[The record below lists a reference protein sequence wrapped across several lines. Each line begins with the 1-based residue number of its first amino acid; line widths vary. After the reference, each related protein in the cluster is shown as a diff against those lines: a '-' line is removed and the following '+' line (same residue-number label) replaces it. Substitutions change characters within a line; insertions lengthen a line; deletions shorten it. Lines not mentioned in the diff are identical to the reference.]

1 MKDFPICHTYNG
13 IPADH
18 GGTAW
23 LSLLEGNHGQPTE
36 NEDSTSNSLRIFTSK
51 NR

>member
-1 MKDFPICHTYNG
+1 MASPH

-18 GGTAW
+18 GGTTW

-36 NEDSTSNSLRIFTSK
+36 TEDSTSNSFNDFSPAKTGKQICA
-51 NR
+51 